1 MQNLKKDTNEVI
13 YKTETDSQTQKTNYG
28 CQRGK
33 VGMENKLGVWDCHI
47 HTSISKIDNQKGPTV
62 QHRELCSV
70 LCNDLNG

>member
-33 VGMENKLGVWDCHI
+33 ENGEGKMRSLGLTNTHYYIWNGLKNKD
-47 HTSISKIDNQKGPTV
+47 QGPI
-62 QHRELCSV
+62 
-70 LCNDLNG
+70 LNIL